1 MSVYNF
7 KEVESKWQKIWKDNN
22 QYKMDTAQTEKPNYY
37 TLEMFPYPSGKIHM
51 GHVRNYSIGDVVA
64 RFKKMEGYNVL
75 HPMGWD
81 SFGLPAENAAIKHGI
96 HPHKWTMENIEEMK
110 EQLNLLGISYDWDK
124 EVATSTP
131 EYYRFTQEIFL
142 KFLEHGLA
150 YKKKSYVNW
159 CPSCET
165 VLANEQVVQGACER
179 CKATVLKKDLE
190 QWYFKTTEFAEELL
204 NDLDILDGWPEKV
217 KTMQKNWIGK
227 STGADLVFDIDGTD
241 KSMTVFTTRPDTTYG
256 VTYMVL
262 APEHELVKELVA
274 GTEYEADVEAF
285 VQKMHTMTEIER
297 TAADV
302 EKEGMFIGRY
312 VINPLNGKKVPLWI
326 ANYVLVEYGTGAIM
340 AVPAHDERD
349 RDFAEKYNL
358 DIIDVITEDN
368 KMINS
373 EEFNGLDA
381 SEGFEGIIDKLEK
394 EGRGKRTIN
403 YRLRD
408 WLVSRQR
415 YWGCPIPVVYCDEC
429 GIVPVKKEDLPVLLP
444 TDVEFT
450 GKGESPLTTSK
461 QFMSTTCP
469 HCGKPAR
476 REVDTMDT
484 FVDSSWYFL
493 RYVDSN
499 NENEPFS
506 KELVNR
512 WHPVDQ
518 YIGGVEHAIM
528 HLLYARWFVKAF
540 KSMGMVDFNEP
551 FKNLLTQGMVLMDGS
566 KMSKSKGNTVSPMD
580 IIDEYG
586 ADTARLFVLFAAPP
600 ERDLDWSEQGVDG
613 CFRFLNRVYRL
624 VDELAD
630 VVKKD
635 VEFGELNSQDKD
647 MRYTIHSTLKKV
659 TADLSEKFGFNTAI
673 SALME
678 LINDMY
684 KYKELD
690 NINEAV
696 IKEGVQTIVT
706 IIAPFAPHLGEEL
719 WTMIGKEGS
728 VFDIDWPKYDEKA
741 LVKDEIEVV
750 VQDNG
755 KVRGKLTVNSNI
767 SKDEMEKVALED
779 EKIKGLV
786 EGKTIVKVVAVPK
799 KLVNIVVK

>member
-204 NDLDILDGWPEKV
+204 NDLDTLDGWPEKV

-429 GIVPVKKEDLPVLLP
+429 GIVSVKKEDLPVLLP

-750 VQDNG
+750 VQVNG

>member
-64 RFKKMEGYNVL
+64 RFKKMDGYNVL

-204 NDLDILDGWPEKV
+204 NDLDTLDGWPEKV

-750 VQDNG
+750 VQVNG

>member
-204 NDLDILDGWPEKV
+204 NDLDTLDGWPEKV

-340 AVPAHDERD
+340 AGPAHDERD

-750 VQDNG
+750 VQVNG